1 MKLLKK
7 IDYLLTNLSWIILDF
22 YGIKCNI
29 SLSNNVFVQTIALVM
44 PRPVWKGPFFRLS
57 LLNQVSALRRDSVS
71 TSSLTTARSSTILPE
86 MVGITLNVHNGKD
99 YIPLTIRE
107 EMVGR
112 LLGQFVACKKPFT
125 FRQTN
130 AGKKSKK

>member
-1 MKLLKK
+1 
-7 IDYLLTNLSWIILDF
+7 
-22 YGIKCNI
+22 
-29 SLSNNVFVQTIALVM
+29 M

-57 LLNQVSALRRDSVS
+57 LLNQVAALRRDPAS
-71 TSSLTTARSSTILPE
+71 TSPLTTARSSTILPE
-86 MVGITLNVHNGKD
+86 MVGITLHVHNGKD

-112 LLGQFVACKKPFT
+112 VLGQFVACKKPFT